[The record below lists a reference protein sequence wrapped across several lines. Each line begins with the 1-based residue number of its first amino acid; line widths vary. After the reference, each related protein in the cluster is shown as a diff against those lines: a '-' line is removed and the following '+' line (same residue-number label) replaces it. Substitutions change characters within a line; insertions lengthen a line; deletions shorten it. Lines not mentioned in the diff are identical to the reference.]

1 MKNHLKRLSYFKLQ
15 KKNEKQGWKTADFCN
30 RSSRVGGLS
39 YKNEITWSSEKKFN
53 DPTKSCLSGT
63 NKIAKLTKLYE
74 AKQIN
79 MFSELL
85 FQISDPQTLFPS
97 IANCGLQKNYKRK
110 LLFFYFGYKWGISMY
125 SRID

>member
-1 MKNHLKRLSYFKLQ
+1 MIQQ
-15 KKNEKQGWKTADFCN
+15 KVVYQEQIN
-30 RSSRVGGLS
+30 
-39 YKNEITWSSEKKFN
+39 
-53 DPTKSCLSGT
+53 
-63 NKIAKLTKLYE
+63 IAKLTKLYE

-110 LLFFYFGYKWGISMY
+110 LLFFLLRIQVRYKHVFTN
-125 SRID
+125 